1 MHLGRCIFLGAAW
14 LATQWCESSMST
26 FPSGPLRLRCDAS
39 AMALAAVSVLVIYAN
54 FCRVWP
60 KIGTLN
66 SPKWMVSHTLSSVW
80 HRHLIHG
87 DLGIPQRNPHLTC
100 HFWFHDPT
108 SQEALTEA
116 AASSLAERLGRRR
129 RRRCHGFVRFHGLTL
144 KELQGETVNCKHYA
158 FLPGFHQTEIWS
170 DLLKLPSK
178 ISNRSACCLYVS
190 IVEVRT

>member
-1 MHLGRCIFLGAAW
+1 MHLGRCIFWGAAW

-116 AASSLAERLGRRR
+116 AASSLAERLGRRY
-129 RRRCHGFVRFHGLTL
+129 CHGFVFMAWHWR
-144 KELQGETVNCKHYA
+144 NCKVRQWTA
-158 FLPGFHQTEIWS
+158 
-170 DLLKLPSK
+170 
-178 ISNRSACCLYVS
+178 S
-190 IVEVRT
+190 IMHSCPDSIKHKYGVIC